1 MGGCT
6 QYQYA
11 NYSANYIYWG
21 KGSIRLQL
29 INQRSDFSF
38 ALFTGGLHNVR
49 DDYLS
54 TNLTDCQS
62 MQQGRLIDLCVSH
75 RCIHRSIHDMMI
87 ECMQPKLIAVSE
99 PISFK
104 NPKAPVFPRLALG
117 RSHDEMTVTWTSG
130 YDISEAYPFVEWGA
144 LVGARRRRPAADRAP
159 ARWDAHLQPRQHV
172 RRAGAHRR
180 VAGPRLHPHRLPQ
193 GPLAQQGVSTHTAC
207 CHRTHAL
214 HRPACTFCN

>member
-104 NPKAPVFPRLALG
+104 NPKAPVFPRLAQG
-117 RSHDEMTVTWTSG
+117 KNHDVMAVTWTSG
-130 YDISEAYPFVEWGA
+130 YDITEAYPFVEWGA
-144 LVGARRRRPAADRAP
+144 VGGAGQPAARSPAGTLTFSRGSMCGEP
-159 ARWDAHLQPRQHV
+159 ARTVGWREP
-172 RRAGAHRR
+172 GFI
-180 VAGPRLHPHRLPQ
+180 
-193 GPLAQQGVSTHTAC
+193 HTAFM
-207 CHRTHAL
+207 RNL
-214 HRPACTFCN
+214 WPNKE